1 MRDARLY
8 QILFLGL
15 LLGAGAWLRDFS
27 LRPGQVALTF
37 LAGLVTQALCAGA
50 IGRRDRGLPSAVITC
65 FSLSI
70 LLRADNLVAH
80 PIAAAAAIGSKFL
93 IRVRGKHLFN
103 PANFGI
109 GLALLALPGTWTS
122 PGQWGHDLA
131 FAAWFIVL
139 GAVVTSR
146 AGRADISWTFLGFHL
161 GALALR
167 VARLGQLPAVWT
179 HQLMSGSLL
188 LFAFFMISDPMT
200 IPNHARGRIVH
211 AALVAA
217 LAYYWQYALF
227 RPGGVLW
234 ALLIASPAVPIW
246 DAVWPAPKFAW
257 KPEPPEGETDA
268 HQQTD
273 RTHPNPVPKRPQ
285 TADPDGRA
293 LGAPVP
299 GHGA

>member
-1 MRDARLY
+1 MRDARLC

-15 LLGAGAWLRDFS
+15 LLGAGVWLRDFS

-37 LAGLVTQALCAGA
+37 LSGLLMQAVCAKAFGL
-50 IGRRDRGLPSAVITC
+50 RKRGLLSAVITC

-70 LLRADNLVAH
+70 LLRADNLAAH
-80 PIAAAAAIGSKFL
+80 PIAAAAAIGSKFV

-103 PANFGI
+103 PANLGI

-131 FAAWFIVL
+131 FAVWFVVL

-146 AGRADISWTFLGFHL
+146 ARRADISWTFLAFYL

-167 VARLGQLPAVWT
+167 IAWLGQSPAVWT

-200 IPNHARGRIVH
+200 IPNHPRGRIVH

-217 LAYYWQYALF
+217 LAYSWQYALY

-234 ALLIASPAVPIW
+234 ALLLCSPAVPIW
-246 DAVWPAPKFAW
+246 DAIWPAPKFEW
-257 KPEPPEGETDA
+257 KPDEPKGETDA
-268 HQQTD
+268 HRQTD
-273 RTHPNPVPKRPQ
+273 RTHSEPSTKRLPA
-285 TADPDGRA
+285 ADPDRRP